1 MFKNYCKRNGDY
13 VMASLR
19 NDLEYMEHKG
29 YKIRKMHNRT
39 KNHPCYI
46 IWNKVKKYLGI
57 DFEIYMSSSMW
68 NFTIIDGCFVS
79 LYWD

>member
-1 MFKNYCKRNGDY
+1 
-13 VMASLR
+13 MAELR
-19 NDLEYMEHKG
+19 NDLVYKIHKG
-29 YKIRKMHNRT
+29 YKTRKLHNRT

-57 DFEIYMSSSMW
+57 DFEIYMNSSMW
-68 NFTIIDGCFVS
+68 NFTILDGYYVS